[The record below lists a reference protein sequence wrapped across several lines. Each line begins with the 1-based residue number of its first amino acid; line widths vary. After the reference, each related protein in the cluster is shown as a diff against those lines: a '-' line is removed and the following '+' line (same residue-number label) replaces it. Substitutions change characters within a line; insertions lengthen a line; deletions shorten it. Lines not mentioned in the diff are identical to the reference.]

1 MPVQAL
7 ERYLMTILKVELIYE
22 IVEAYWVKMED
33 DEELARQI
41 DSNDYFGGPHKHCFT
56 CYSHVLCDHSD
67 DACDFT
73 TCHNNCGAIFHGK
86 L

>member
-1 MPVQAL
+1 
-7 ERYLMTILKVELIYE
+7 
-22 IVEAYWVKMED
+22 MED
-33 DEELARQI
+33 DDELARQI